1 MFGWESPGPENRA
14 LFELSLLTRADF
26 MKVKQRK
33 LLLVA
38 ALIGHAMAFVGC
50 SSTSTQPPSP
60 SMPPPTPPSP
70 SAPQTPSTPPPP
82 SPTSSPSDPSQPP
95 SDSESGGGAE
105 TSQVEQVPPPGEGA
119 ESAESGSDEMSSRE
133 DGAAGPEGG
142 QPEKASMSDPGS
154 ENPSGEPTEPGGP
167 AVPEDARAAA
177 SGGSIRQGSQT
188 AGERTAALDEELA
201 RSLAEFDGELLREQE
216 LLEKERREEA
226 SAAAAE
232 EAASGAESGGYSGAG
247 EYADTAIAD
256 VEAGAEGEELGGA
269 AEQSEQQEVA
279 EQEGEASGGSAG
291 GGGGGRVP
299 SDVGDGSDDDII
311 ARQLREAA
319 MTEDDP
325 ELREKLWEEY
335 RDYKSG
341 SSKS

>member
-1 MFGWESPGPENRA
+1 M
-14 LFELSLLTRADF
+14 
-26 MKVKQRK
+26 
-33 LLLVA
+33 
-38 ALIGHAMAFVGC
+38 
-50 SSTSTQPPSP
+50 PPS
-60 SMPPPTPPSP
+60 
-70 SAPQTPSTPPPP
+70 
-82 SPTSSPSDPSQPP
+82 
-95 SDSESGGGAE
+95 
-105 TSQVEQVPPPGEGA
+105 GEGA
-119 ESAESGSDEMSSRE
+119 ESTESGSEEMSSGE
-133 DGAAGPEGG
+133 DSAAGSDGG
-142 QPEKASMSDPGS
+142 QPEEASMGDPGS
-154 ENPSGEPTEPGGP
+154 GNRSGEPTEPGGP

-232 EAASGAESGGYSGAG
+232 EAASGAQSGGYSGGG
-247 EYADTAIAD
+247 EYADTALD
-256 VEAGAEGEELGGA
+256 EAEVGDAGEELGGA
-269 AEQSEQQEVA
+269 EEQEVA

-325 ELREKLWEEY
+325 ELREKLWQEY

-341 SSKS
+341 SRKS